1 MQINLLPILSKN
13 KKDVMSLSLSDSKI
27 VKGEKNILSILSSSR
42 VRTQEKKKKPIIQHQ
57 FVSYFSKTH
66 SKCMF

>member
-1 MQINLLPILSKN
+1 MLPILSKN
-13 KKDVMSLSLSDSKI
+13 IKDVMSLSLPDSKI
-27 VKGEKNILSILSSSR
+27 VKGEKNILSILSSMTLSR